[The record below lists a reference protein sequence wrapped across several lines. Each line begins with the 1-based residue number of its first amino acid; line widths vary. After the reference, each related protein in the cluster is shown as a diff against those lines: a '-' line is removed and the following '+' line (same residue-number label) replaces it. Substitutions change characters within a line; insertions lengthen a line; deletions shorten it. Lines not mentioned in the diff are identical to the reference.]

1 MTLQKVML
9 VLSAPLWL
17 EASLGSNVVLFCPA
31 KVTEVSRWIL
41 AGGSGVCH
49 SPSYL
54 AALSRRAI

>member
-1 MTLQKVML
+1 MP
-9 VLSAPLWL
+9 VLSAQLWL
-17 EASLGSNVVLFCPA
+17 EASLVSTVVLLHPA

-49 SPSYL
+49 SPNYL